1 VVSMAVDITEGIN
14 RLVERMKLMEEDI
27 EKEAELLKQEYL
39 KASNSMPESQ
49 NYFLNGIQAAHIA
62 KSYLMTR
69 RGIEVLGEDVIPIPT
84 FIDSVIQFANYP
96 KRKIEVMVFLA
107 KHLEKINEL
116 IFDTRDDPTGSHA
129 N

>member
-1 VVSMAVDITEGIN
+1 MAVDIMEGIN
-14 RLVERMKLMEEDI
+14 RLVERMKLMEDDI

-39 KASNSMPESQ
+39 KASNFMPESQ

-96 KRKIEVMVFLA
+96 KRKIEVMVSLA

-116 IFDTRDDPTGSHA
+116 VFDTMDEPTASHS

>member
-1 VVSMAVDITEGIN
+1 VVSMTVDIMEGIN

-27 EKEAELLKQEYL
+27 EKETESLKQEYI

-96 KRKIEVMVFLA
+96 KRKIEVMVALA

-116 IFDTRDDPTGSHA
+116 VFDTRDDPT
-129 N
+129 

>member
-1 VVSMAVDITEGIN
+1 MTVDFMEGIS
-14 RLVERMKLMEEDI
+14 RLVEKMKLIEEEI
-27 EKEAELLKQEYL
+27 EKETQLLKQEYI
-39 KASNSMPESQ
+39 KASNSMPNSQ

-69 RGIEVLGEDVIPIPT
+69 RGIEVLGEDIIPIPA

-96 KRKIEVMVFLA
+96 KRKIEVMVSLA

-116 IFDTRDDPTGSHA
+116 AFATTDDSSRA
-129 N
+129 NST

>member
-1 VVSMAVDITEGIN
+1 VVSMTVDIMEGIN

-27 EKEAELLKQEYL
+27 EKETESLKQEYI
-39 KASNSMPESQ
+39 KASNSMPGSQ
-49 NYFLNGIQAAHIA
+49 NYFLNGIQAAHVA

-116 IFDTRDDPTGSHA
+116 VFDTRDDPT
-129 N
+129 

>member
-1 VVSMAVDITEGIN
+1 VVSMTVDIMEGIN
-14 RLVERMKLMEEDI
+14 RLVERMKLMEENI
-27 EKEAELLKQEYL
+27 EKETESLKQEYI

-96 KRKIEVMVFLA
+96 KRKIEVMVSLA

-116 IFDTRDDPTGSHA
+116 VFDTRDDPT
-129 N
+129 

>member
-1 VVSMAVDITEGIN
+1 MVSMTVDIMEGIN

-27 EKEAELLKQEYL
+27 EKETESLKQEYI

-96 KRKIEVMVFLA
+96 KRKIEVMVALA

-116 IFDTRDDPTGSHA
+116 VFDTRDDPT
-129 N
+129 